1 MSPESQ
7 APGWEWYYIALYFFV
22 GGTAAGAYFIGSL
35 VELFGA
41 TKYRDISKT
50 AFYIAFP
57 LALLC
62 PILLTLDLGQQGRFM
77 NLFYSPSAQGLY
89 INWQSPVSFG
99 SWALLVFGA
108 ISFLSFVDN
117 LIQDGKLKFAPFAAL
132 YNRRPRVLY
141 AIVGSIAGFFIA
153 GYTGVILNLTARPLW
168 AATDPLL
175 GALFIASGASS
186 GAAAIALVLG
196 LRKRRP
202 EPAEGMLSG
211 DTYERLEYF
220 DRLAMV
226 LELVLIAAAILIAG
240 RFAAPLMSGTYA
252 FMFWGGTV
260 LLGIVVPL
268 VLNFTA
274 SRRGMTR
281 SEGLVFVTALLV
293 LLGGALL
300 RISLVQAGQA

>member
-35 VELFGA
+35 IEFFGA
-41 TKYRDISKT
+41 EKYRSISKV

-62 PILLTLDLGQQGRFM
+62 PILLTLDLGQQARFI
-77 NLFYSPSAQGLY
+77 NLFYSPSAGGLY

-108 ISFLSFVDN
+108 MSFLSFVDN
-117 LIQDGKLKFAPFAAL
+117 LIQDGKIKFVPFANL
-132 YNRRPRVLY
+132 YNRRPRTLY
-141 AIVGSIAGFFIA
+141 AIIGSIAGFFVA

-186 GAAAIALVLG
+186 GAAAIALVMV
-196 LRKRRP
+196 LRK
-202 EPAEGMLSG
+202 MLSG

-220 DRLAMV
+220 DRLAMI

-240 RFAAPLMSGTYA
+240 RFAAPLMSGTFA
-252 FMFWGGTV
+252 VMFWGGTV
-260 LLGIVVPL
+260 LLGIVVPF
-268 VLNFTA
+268 VLNFSA
-274 SRRGMTR
+274 SRKGMAR
-281 SEGLVFVTALLV
+281 SESLVMLTALLV

>member
-35 VELFGA
+35 IEFFGA
-41 TKYRDISKT
+41 EKYRSISKV

-62 PILLTLDLGQQGRFM
+62 PILLTLDLGQQARFI
-77 NLFYSPSAQGLY
+77 NLFYSPSAGGLY

-108 ISFLSFVDN
+108 MSFLSFVDN
-117 LIQDGKLKFAPFAAL
+117 LIQDGKIKFAPFANL
-132 YNRRPRVLY
+132 YSRRPRTLY
-141 AIVGSIAGFFIA
+141 AIVGSIAGFFVA

-186 GAAAIALVLG
+186 GAAAIALVMV
-196 LRKRRP
+196 LRK
-202 EPAEGMLSG
+202 MLSG

-220 DRLAMV
+220 DRLAMI

-240 RFAAPLMSGTYA
+240 RFAAPLMSGTFA
-252 FMFWGGTV
+252 VMFWGGTV
-260 LLGIVVPL
+260 LLGIVVPF
-268 VLNFTA
+268 VLNFSA
-274 SRRGMTR
+274 SRKGMAR
-281 SEGLVFVTALLV
+281 SESLVMLTALLV

>member
-35 VELFGA
+35 IELFGA
-41 TKYRDISKT
+41 EKYRSISKV

-62 PILLTLDLGQQGRFM
+62 PILLTLDLGQQGRFT
-77 NLFYSPSAQGLY
+77 NLFFSPSAGGFY

-108 ISFLSFVDN
+108 MSFLSFLDN
-117 LIQDGKLKFAPFAAL
+117 LIQDGKIRFAPFASL
-132 YNRRPRVLY
+132 YNRRPRELY

-186 GAAAIALVLG
+186 GAAAIALVMG
-196 LRKRRP
+196 LRK
-202 EPAEGMLSG
+202 MLSG

-220 DRLAMV
+220 DRLTMI
-226 LELVLIAAAILIAG
+226 LELVLIAAAILVAG

-260 LLGIVVPL
+260 LLGILVPL
-268 VLNFTA
+268 VLNFSA
-274 SRRGMTR
+274 SRSGMAR
-281 SEGLVFVTALLV
+281 SESMVMLTALLV
-293 LLGGALL
+293 LLGGAFL
-300 RISLVQAGQA
+300 RISLVQAGQV

>member
-35 VELFGA
+35 IELFGA
-41 TKYRDISKT
+41 EKYRSISKV

-62 PILLTLDLGQQGRFM
+62 PILLTADLGQQGRFF
-77 NLFYSPSAQGLY
+77 NLFYSPSAGGLY

-108 ISFLSFVDN
+108 MSFLSFLDN
-117 LIQDGKLKFAPFAAL
+117 LIQDSKLKFAPFANL
-132 YNRRPRVLY
+132 YNRRPRALY

-186 GAAAIALVLG
+186 GAAAIALVMG
-196 LRKRRP
+196 LRK
-202 EPAEGMLSG
+202 MLSG

-220 DRLAMV
+220 DRLVMIV
-226 LELVLIAAAILIAG
+226 ELALIGVAIALAG
-240 RFAAPLMSGTYA
+240 RFAAPLLSGTNA
-252 FMFWGGTV
+252 VMFWGGAV
-260 LLGIVVPL
+260 LLGIVVPFA
-268 VLNFTA
+268 LNFNA
-274 SRRGMTR
+274 SRKGMSR
-281 SEGLVFVTALLV
+281 SESLVTITALLV

-300 RISLVQAGQA
+300 RISLLQAGQA